1 MNLQNSIPRESR
13 IGEPILELKH
23 LTREGEFE
31 DISLT
36 LHRGEIL
43 GLVGLVGAGR
53 TETVQALFGVTKIE
67 SGEVFLNGKKVE
79 IKKPIDAI
87 KNGIAYVT
95 EDRKGRRIGSF
106 NEYCS

>member
-1 MNLQNSIPRESR
+1 M
-13 IGEPILELKH
+13 
-23 LTREGEFE
+23 
-31 DISLT
+31 
-36 LHRGEIL
+36 

-67 SGEVFLNGKKVE
+67 SGEVFLDGKKVE

-95 EDRKGRRIGSF
+95 EI
-106 NEYCS
+106 